1 MTLRFPR
8 VNDRIYLNHA
18 ASAPLRPRAKEAWN
32 RAQEQ
37 VGNPSS
43 RHQDGVLSRELL
55 ENSREVMK
63 TFLGGR
69 GHEVVFTSGGSEAIV
84 LGILGTLGPIFEG
97 AHVVATAI
105 EHSAVLGAIST
116 AQKLGAQVTIVSV
129 HRDGTLDL
137 DAFHDALRPDTRLAC
152 VQHANNETGVV
163 QPVAEA
169 REIVSR
175 TSARLLVDAVQT
187 AGKIPLDN
195 LEADLLTVSAHK
207 FGGSKGTG
215 ALRLAPGIDITPP
228 VCGATHEGGRR
239 AGTEDVAGAVAM
251 AAAAKECLE
260 LDLTAEG
267 MKRMADRRARWD
279 RGIEDMLELV
289 RPTVL
294 SSTIPQTS
302 SLLMR
307 GLRGDAVADM
317 LDSLGVSVGTGAAC
331 HNRGEARPSHVLT
344 ALGLSRRESNSA
356 IRASFDCTISS
367 ESIDRALEALR
378 TAAEALLRAA
388 GSLSRI

>member
-8 VNDRIYLNHA
+8 VNDRIYLDHA

-32 RAQEQ
+32 RVQEQ

-43 RHQDGVLSRELL
+43 RHQDGVLSREQL

-105 EHSAVLGAIST
+105 EHSGVLGAIST
-116 AQKLGAQVTIVSV
+116 AQKRGAQVTIVSV

-260 LDLTAEG
+260 LDL
-267 MKRMADRRARWD
+267 DRRARWD
-279 RGIEDMLELV
+279 RGIEDMLERV
-289 RPTVL
+289 RATVI
-294 SSTIPQTS
+294 SSTIPQIS

>member
-1 MTLRFPR
+1 
-8 VNDRIYLNHA
+8 
-18 ASAPLRPRAKEAWN
+18 
-32 RAQEQ
+32 
-37 VGNPSS
+37 
-43 RHQDGVLSRELL
+43 
-55 ENSREVMK
+55 MK

-187 AGKIPLDN
+187 AGKIP
-195 LEADLLTVSAHK
+195 
-207 FGGSKGTG
+207 
-215 ALRLAPGIDITPP
+215 
-228 VCGATHEGGRR
+228 
-239 AGTEDVAGAVAM
+239 
-251 AAAAKECLE
+251 
-260 LDLTAEG
+260 
-267 MKRMADRRARWD
+267 
-279 RGIEDMLELV
+279 
-289 RPTVL
+289 
-294 SSTIPQTS
+294 
-302 SLLMR
+302 
-307 GLRGDAVADM
+307 
-317 LDSLGVSVGTGAAC
+317 
-331 HNRGEARPSHVLT
+331 
-344 ALGLSRRESNSA
+344 
-356 IRASFDCTISS
+356 
-367 ESIDRALEALR
+367 
-378 TAAEALLRAA
+378 
-388 GSLSRI
+388 